1 MARHRSIVPFAA
13 LVVLTSSPFQPAFCQ
28 IGSGIGGSVGSFS
41 LPDAR
46 CKGLPYSA
54 EIVSKTV
61 QTLSDGTHIT
71 SEQKRVEARDSEGR
85 TRNEIYLSD
94 GAPGKDADQ
103 LVLVIISDPIGGQL
117 IHLNPRQKTA
127 MVNSFPAIHRTDEAS
142 AHTTAKSQ
150 QAVAK
155 PPLQAH
161 SKARPE
167 VEKLGQETIDGV
179 YAEGERVT
187 TVIRAGT
194 QGNDRDITVVTERW
208 RSPDP
213 GIEVLSK
220 TTDPRGDTTTAIK
233 NLSRTEPDPALF
245 QIPPDYKVQAPQQ
258 PN

>member
-1 MARHRSIVPFAA
+1 M
-13 LVVLTSSPFQPAFCQ
+13 
-28 IGSGIGGSVGSFS
+28 G
-41 LPDAR
+41 
-46 CKGLPYSA
+46 
-54 EIVSKTV
+54 
-61 QTLSDGTHIT
+61 
-71 SEQKRVEARDSEGR
+71 
-85 TRNEIYLSD
+85 
-94 GAPGKDADQ
+94 
-103 LVLVIISDPIGGQL
+103 
-117 IHLNPRQKTA
+117 
-127 MVNSFPAIHRTDEAS
+127 NSFPAIHRTDEAS
-142 AHTTAKSQ
+142 AHTAAKSQ
-150 QAVAK
+150 QTVAK

-161 SKARPE
+161 SKAQPE

-208 RSPDP
+208 RSPDL

-220 TTDPRGDTTTAIK
+220 TTDPRGDTTTEIK